1 MYSRI
6 LIAVLSSL
14 FLSGVYASDMMRVEG
29 KIKNSLSRDVYLKY
43 QSWDIG
49 EVDEET
55 LLVSAGGYVEFDFP
69 ADARQGEFDFVLSG
83 GSGSDKVAC
92 LYDLKYGPHTYV
104 RGAVTLTGPNLVTDS
119 NSAGPKSATCL
130 MKVDDW
136 DYKNSMRVR
145 FIIK

>member
-1 MYSRI
+1 MYSKI

-14 FLSGVYASDMMRVEG
+14 FLSAVQASELMTVEG
-29 KIKNSLSRDVYLKY
+29 KIKNSLSHDVYLKY

-49 EVDEET
+49 EVEEES
-55 LLVSAGGYVEFDFP
+55 LLVSAGGYINFDFP

-104 RGAVTLTGPNLVTDS
+104 RGAVTLTGPNLETDTK
-119 NSAGPKSATCL
+119 SAGPKSATCL

-145 FIIK
+145 FNIK